1 MYQHRPRRILRA
13 IVVISVLLA
22 PASALAQTPADNT
35 KVNTRDRAKGAVTA
49 DQQKENASDR
59 ELTQKIRR
67 ALMQD
72 KTLSSYAHNVKVIAQ
87 RGQVTLKGPVRTED
101 EKRTVETKAAKVA
114 GAEHVINEMS
124 VAPVKARSDRAD
136 SSTPSPFVFESSI
149 QGASH
154 DRKKDR
160 RVWHLSQC

>member
-1 MYQHRPRRILRA
+1 MYLHRRKRILRA

-59 ELTQKIRR
+59 ELTQKLRR

-72 KTLSSYAHNVKVIAQ
+72 KTLSSYAHNVKI
-87 RGQVTLKGPVRTED
+87 
-101 EKRTVETKAAKVA
+101 VA
-114 GAEHVINEMS
+114 
-124 VAPVKARSDRAD
+124 
-136 SSTPSPFVFESSI
+136 
-149 QGASH
+149 
-154 DRKKDR
+154 
-160 RVWHLSQC
+160 